1 MHAALSKDTVKQF
14 SKFAVVGIT
23 SLAVDYIL
31 LLVLV
36 ELLHVDFL
44 IATSASFLASVV
56 VNYFL
61 SMRYVFSR
69 RDDLSR
75 KREFT
80 IFAVLS
86 AVGLG
91 LNDLFMFVG
100 VAVLSIGYQVMKLIS
115 TFMVTWYNFF
125 SRRRFLDG
133 GRA

>member
-1 MHAALSKDTVKQF
+1 MRAALSKDTVKQVG
-14 SKFAVVGIT
+14 KFAAVGIT

-61 SMRYVFSR
+61 SVKFVFGR
-69 RDDLSR
+69 RDDMSR

-80 IFAVLS
+80 IFVVLS
-86 AVGLG
+86 IIGLG
-91 LNDLFMFVG
+91 LTDVLMWAGTDGLELDYRLVK
-100 VAVLSIGYQVMKLIS
+100 VAATAI
-115 TFMVTWYNFF
+115 VTTYNFVT
-125 SRRRFLDG
+125 RKIFLDG
-133 GRA
+133 TNK

>member
-1 MHAALSKDTVKQF
+1 MRAALSKDTVKQF
-14 SKFAVVGIT
+14 GKFAAVGIT
-23 SLAVDYIL
+23 SLAVDYVL
-31 LLVLV
+31 LLILV

>member
-1 MHAALSKDTVKQF
+1 MRAALSKDTVKQF

-100 VAVLSIGYQVMKLIS
+100 VAVLGVGYQVMKLIS

>member
-1 MHAALSKDTVKQF
+1 MRAALSKDTVKQF
-14 SKFAVVGIT
+14 GKFAAVGIT

-133 GRA
+133 GHA

>member
-1 MHAALSKDTVKQF
+1 MRAALSKDTVKQF

-23 SLAVDYIL
+23 SLAADYIL

>member
-1 MHAALSKDTVKQF
+1 MRAALSKDTVKQF
-14 SKFAVVGIT
+14 GKFAAVGIT

>member
-1 MHAALSKDTVKQF
+1 MRAALSKDTVKQF

-56 VNYFL
+56 VNYSL

>member
-1 MHAALSKDTVKQF
+1 MRAALSKDTVKQF

-125 SRRRFLDG
+125 SRRRFLDS

>member
-1 MHAALSKDTVKQF
+1 M
-14 SKFAVVGIT
+14 
-23 SLAVDYIL
+23 
-31 LLVLV
+31 
-36 ELLHVDFL
+36 
-44 IATSASFLASVV
+44 
-56 VNYFL
+56 
-61 SMRYVFSR
+61 
-69 RDDLSR
+69 
-75 KREFT
+75 
-80 IFAVLS
+80 LS

>member
-1 MHAALSKDTVKQF
+1 MRAALFKDTVKQF

>member
-1 MHAALSKDTVKQF
+1 MRAALSKDTVKQF

>member
-1 MHAALSKDTVKQF
+1 MRAALSKDTVKQF

-44 IATSASFLASVV
+44 IATTASFLASVV

>member
-1 MHAALSKDTVKQF
+1 MRAALSKDTVKQF

-36 ELLHVDFL
+36 EVLHVDFL

>member
-1 MHAALSKDTVKQF
+1 MRAALSRDTVKQF
-14 SKFAVVGIT
+14 GKFAAVGIT
-23 SLAVDYIL
+23 SLAVDYIM

>member
-1 MHAALSKDTVKQF
+1 MRSVINKPATQQF
-14 SKFAVVGIT
+14 AKFAIVGIV
-23 SLAVDYIL
+23 SFVVDWL
-31 LLVLV
+31 LLIVLV
-36 ELLHVDFL
+36 EGFHMDYLLG
-44 IATSASFLASVV
+44 TSISFLASVAL
-56 VNYFL
+56 NYAL
-61 SMRYVFSR
+61 SMRFVFEH
-69 RDDLSR
+69 RDDMSR

>member
-1 MHAALSKDTVKQF
+1 MRAALSKDTVKQF
-14 SKFAVVGIT
+14 GKFAAVGIT

-36 ELLHVDFL
+36 ELLHIDFL

>member
-1 MHAALSKDTVKQF
+1 MRATLSKDTVKQF

>member
-1 MHAALSKDTVKQF
+1 MRAALSKDTVKQF

-44 IATSASFLASVV
+44 IATSASFLASAV

>member
-1 MHAALSKDTVKQF
+1 MRAALSKDTVKQF

-44 IATSASFLASVV
+44 IATSASCLASVV

>member
-1 MHAALSKDTVKQF
+1 MRAALSKDTVKQF
-14 SKFAVVGIT
+14 SKFAAVGIT

>member
-1 MHAALSKDTVKQF
+1 MRAALSKDTVKQF
-14 SKFAVVGIT
+14 SKFVVVGIT

>member
-1 MHAALSKDTVKQF
+1 MRAALSKDTVKQF
-14 SKFAVVGIT
+14 GKFAAVGIT

-31 LLVLV
+31 LLMLV

>member
-1 MHAALSKDTVKQF
+1 MRAALSKDTVKQF

-133 GRA
+133 GHA

>member
-1 MHAALSKDTVKQF
+1 MRAALSKDTIKQF

>member
-1 MHAALSKDTVKQF
+1 MRAALSKDTVKQF
-14 SKFAVVGIT
+14 SKFAIVGIT

>member
-1 MHAALSKDTVKQF
+1 MRAALSKDTVKQF
-14 SKFAVVGIT
+14 GKFAAVGIT

-56 VNYFL
+56 VNSFL

>member
-1 MHAALSKDTVKQF
+1 
-14 SKFAVVGIT
+14 
-23 SLAVDYIL
+23 
-31 LLVLV
+31 
-36 ELLHVDFL
+36 
-44 IATSASFLASVV
+44 
-56 VNYFL
+56 
-61 SMRYVFSR
+61 MRYVFSR

-75 KREFT
+75 KRCSFT

-100 VAVLSIGYQVMKLIS
+100 VAVLSIGYQACTKLIS

>member
-1 MHAALSKDTVKQF
+1 MRAALSKDTVKQF
-14 SKFAVVGIT
+14 GKFAAVGIT
-23 SLAVDYIL
+23 SLAADYIL

>member
-1 MHAALSKDTVKQF
+1 MRAALSKDTVKQF
-14 SKFAVVGIT
+14 GKFAAVGIT

-44 IATSASFLASVV
+44 IATSVSFLASVV

>member
-1 MHAALSKDTVKQF
+1 MRAALSKDTVKQF

-75 KREFT
+75 KRECT

>member
-1 MHAALSKDTVKQF
+1 MRAALSKDTVKQF

-80 IFAVLS
+80 IFALLS

>member
-1 MHAALSKDTVKQF
+1 MRAALSKDTVKQF
-14 SKFAVVGIT
+14 GKFAAVGIT

-80 IFAVLS
+80 NFAVLS

>member
-1 MHAALSKDTVKQF
+1 MRAALSKDTVKQF

-133 GRA
+133 RHA

>member
-1 MHAALSKDTVKQF
+1 MRAALSKDTVKQF
-14 SKFAVVGIT
+14 GKFAAVGIT

-31 LLVLV
+31 LLILV

>member
-1 MHAALSKDTVKQF
+1 MRAALSKDTVKQF

-125 SRRRFLDG
+125 SRRCFLDG

>member
-1 MHAALSKDTVKQF
+1 MRAALSKDTVKQF
-14 SKFAVVGIT
+14 GKFAAVGIT

-31 LLVLV
+31 LLILV

-100 VAVLSIGYQVMKLIS
+100 VAVLSIGYQAMKLIS